1 MAQTET
7 YTLEYPF
14 TYKGE
19 EVTELT
25 IRRPKMRDL
34 KKFEGIKDNMKKSFT
49 MLSDLAEIAPDAV
62 EELDPVDFNAAS
74 VMIAGFLGVS
84 EEEIQKIS
92 GQFHSS

>member
-1 MAQTET
+1 MAHTET
-7 YTLEYPF
+7 YELQYPF
-14 TYKGE
+14 SHKGE

-34 KKFEGIKDNMKKSFT
+34 KKFEGIKDKMKKSFT
-49 MLSDLAEIAPDAV
+49 MLSDLAEIGPDTV

-92 GQFHSS
+92 GQFPSS

>member
-1 MAQTET
+1 MAHTET
-7 YTLEYPF
+7 YELQYPF
-14 TYKGE
+14 THKGE
-19 EVTELT
+19 EVTELN

-34 KKFEGIKDNMKKSFT
+34 KKFEAIKDKMKKSFT
-49 MLSDLAEIAPDAV
+49 MLSDLAEISPDTV

-92 GQFHSS
+92 GQFPSL